1 METENSEI
9 FLKIALFAFG
19 VIFCL
24 IYPLG
29 SFCMPMP
36 LGAETNIH
44 LPLFKIE
51 RNKNANVI
59 QYDGQI
65 DSEGNLLKKEP
76 VIAYWVR
83 LAEQGQKKKLSWA
96 QKTFAFGFK
105 VKPGRKEG
113 TVMLDMKLDIGRMIS
128 ISREGEN
135 YRATIPID
143 GAVSY
148 LDRIFIHATGK
159 GIKTTVDYF
168 EFHGKEVK
176 TGDSRFEKFVP

>member
-1 METENSEI
+1 METENSDK

-44 LPLFKIE
+44 LSLFKIE

-83 LAEQGQKKKLSWA
+83 LAEQGQKKKLSWV
-96 QKTFAFGFK
+96 QKSFAFGFK
-105 VKPGRKEG
+105 VKRGQKEG
-113 TVMLDMKLDIGRMIS
+113 AVKLDMKLDIGRMIS

-159 GIKTTVDYF
+159 GIKTKVDYI
-168 EFHGKEVK
+168 EFHGEDVK